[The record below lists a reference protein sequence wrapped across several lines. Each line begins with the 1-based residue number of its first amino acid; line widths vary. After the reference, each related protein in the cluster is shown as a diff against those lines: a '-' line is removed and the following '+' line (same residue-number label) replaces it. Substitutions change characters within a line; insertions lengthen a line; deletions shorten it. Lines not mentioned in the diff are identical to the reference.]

1 MKHYF
6 NGSLIECSNLAEP
19 TVVQMPKTVT
29 TDHTENRPKSC
40 GFFSAPK
47 IVRRFSKDQDGVTA
61 IEFAML
67 AMPFFALL
75 MAIVETS
82 LLFFAGQVL
91 ESSVDDVGRKIRTG
105 QLDQTMTEDQLRNEI
120 CDSAAVLFDCDG
132 LLIDMQVVATY
143 DELGDSPKPEDGEL
157 DSSDFKFEA
166 AGPKQIVM
174 LTVVAEWPVFT
185 NYLQQYLSDL
195 TNGNAVL
202 TGIAAFKTEP
212 YSS

>member
-1 MKHYF
+1 
-6 NGSLIECSNLAEP
+6 
-19 TVVQMPKTVT
+19 MPKTVQA
-29 TDHTENRPKSC
+29 DHNEAARKRA

-47 IVRRFSKDQDGVTA
+47 IVRRFAKDQEGVTA

-67 AMPFFALL
+67 AMPFFMLL

-91 ESSVDDVGRKIRTG
+91 ESSVDEVGRKIRTG
-105 QLDQTMTEDQLRNEI
+105 QLDQTLTEDQLRDEI
-120 CDSAAVLFDCDG
+120 CESAAVLFDCDG

-143 DELGDSPKPEDGEL
+143 DELGDAPKPEDGEI
-157 DSSDFKFEA
+157 DPSDFKFEA

-185 NYLQQYLSDL
+185 NYLQQYLSGL
-195 TNGNAVL
+195 NNGNAVL
-202 TGIAAFKTEP
+202 TGITAFKTEP